1 MKEILVLAALLLAS
15 PGAWAQHAAQDLD
28 FVPPAPGTYELQHI
42 LRAPEGTVLD
52 GEGEAKRFSR
62 FTTGRI
68 TVLSLIYTRCGDG
81 QGCPLASHML
91 KSLKGRI
98 DERPGWS
105 DLLRFVSLSF
115 DPDHDTPAVMR
126 AYGSGYAPDKVGLP
140 WHFLTTRSHRE
151 LVPLLDGFGQDVW
164 TPTDP
169 SDAATG
175 RFPHVLKVFLIDR
188 RGSVREIYTTSF
200 LQPQMVLNDIQT
212 LLLEEGARL
221 DEVGHPRTVTSSS
234 AR

>member
-1 MKEILVLAALLLAS
+1 MKKVLVLAGLLLA
-15 PGAWAQHAAQDLD
+15 PRGARAQELD

-52 GEGEAKRFSR
+52 GDGAAQRFSQ

-81 QGCPLASHML
+81 QGCPLASYLL

-98 DERPGWS
+98 DQRRRWS
-105 DLLRFVSLSF
+105 DSIRFVTLSF

-126 AYGSGYAPDKVGLP
+126 AYGSGFAPDTVGVP

-151 LVPLLDGFGQDVW
+151 LRPLLDGFAQDVW
-164 TPTDP
+164 MATDA
-169 SDAATG
+169 SAAG
-175 RFPHVLKVFLIDR
+175 PLPHVLKVFLIDR

-200 LQPQMVLNDIQT
+200 LQPQIVLNDIQT
-212 LLLEEGARL
+212 LLLEEGPAMSRH
-221 DEVGHPRTVTSSS
+221 VR
-234 AR
+234 

>member
-1 MKEILVLAALLLAS
+1 MRKEVLVLAGLLLAS
-15 PGAWAQHAAQDLD
+15 PGAPAQRAAQELD
-28 FVPPAPGTYELQHI
+28 FVPPAPGTYQLQHI

-52 GEGEAKRFSR
+52 RGGEAKRFSR

-81 QGCPLASHML
+81 RGCPLASHML

-98 DERPGWS
+98 DERRGWS

-115 DPDHDTPAVMR
+115 DPGHDTPAVMR
-126 AYGSGYAPDKVGLP
+126 AYASGYAPDEVGLP
-140 WHFLTTRSHRE
+140 WHFLTTRSPRE
-151 LVPLLDGFGQDVW
+151 LRPLLDGFGQDVW
-164 TPTDP
+164 MPTDP
-169 SDAATG
+169 SAAATG
-175 RFPHVLKVFLIDR
+175 PLPHVLKVFLIDR
-188 RGSVREIYTTSF
+188 HGSVREIYTTSF

-221 DEVGHPRTVTSSS
+221 D
-234 AR
+234 

>member
-1 MKEILVLAALLLAS
+1 MRKEVLVLAGLLLAPS
-15 PGAWAQHAAQDLD
+15 GARPQELD

-81 QGCPLASHML
+81 RGCPLASHVL

-98 DERPGWS
+98 DERQGWS
-105 DLLRFVSLSF
+105 DSLRFVSLSF

-126 AYGSGYAPDKVGLP
+126 AYASGYAPDKVGLP

-151 LVPLLDGFGQDVW
+151 LRPLLDGFGQDVW
-164 TPTDP
+164 MPTDP
-169 SDAATG
+169 SAAATG
-175 RFPHVLKVFLIDR
+175 PLPHVLKVFLIDR

-212 LLLEEGARL
+212 LLLEEGPATSRRAR
-221 DEVGHPRTVTSSS
+221 
-234 AR
+234 